1 MGQVRIFFY
10 YGCASLCCLVLFF
23 FVHITDS
30 IRLEESSK
38 FNGTRKINAV
48 SWCSSVIPS
57 STHVWHWNEGL
68 KYYLKGI
75 IKLNQPGV
83 IIPYWYYYN
92 YYAWQWC
99 QPLKEFTYWLMPL
112 DCSPAA
118 LYSHQCACHMCNA
131 FKVAYKSKLKL
142 VAINFN
148 NSDVCSLS

>member
-1 MGQVRIFFY
+1 MSYLLLIFVMY
-10 YGCASLCCLVLFF
+10 WGLNASAILVLFF

-30 IRLEESSK
+30 IRLEESSR

-48 SWCSSVIPS
+48 SWCSSVIPN
-57 STHVWHWNEGL
+57 STHVWHRNEGL

-83 IIPYWYYYN
+83 IIPYCYYYN
-92 YYAWQWC
+92 YYAWHWC
-99 QPLKEFTYWLMPL
+99 QPLKEWLMPL
-112 DCSPAA
+112 DCYQAA

-131 FKVAYKSKLKL
+131 FKVACKSELKL

-148 NSDVCSLS
+148 YSDVCSLS